1 MKFKNFP
8 QRPKKVFYVRY
19 YDEFG
24 IGMQGTILGRDVKVL
39 ADNMSEALEI
49 AEQKAS
55 KRVAVKVGAIREAIY

>member
-24 IGMQGTILGRDVKVL
+24 IGIQGKLLGRDVKIL

-49 AEQKAS
+49 AERRAFR
-55 KRVAVKVGAIREAIY
+55 RVVKVGAIREAIY